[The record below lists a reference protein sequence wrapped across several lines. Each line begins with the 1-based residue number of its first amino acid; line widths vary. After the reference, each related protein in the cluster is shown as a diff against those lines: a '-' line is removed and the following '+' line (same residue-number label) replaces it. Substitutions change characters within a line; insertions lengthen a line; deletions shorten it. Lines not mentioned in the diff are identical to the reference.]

1 MNSGHHFIGFTLF
14 LSLFVYYLLFTIG
27 SPFYEKKYQK
37 ADQGINAYLTDPAL
51 FTEGPHV
58 RFPALS
64 DIHTPFREGPSLP
77 EHTVS
82 SMFIPPPSF

>member
-1 MNSGHHFIGFTLF
+1 MNSGHHLIGFTLF
-14 LSLFVYYLLFTIG
+14 LSVFVYCSLLTLG
-27 SPFYEKKYQK
+27 SSFHGEKYQK
-37 ADQGINAYLTDPAL
+37 TDRDIAAYLTDPAL